1 MPLNFIRTFFQLEA
15 ASGLLLC
22 CTALIALILAN
33 SPLAIFY
40 QQLQQ
45 ILQFSVNEGLMTLF
59 FLLVGLEL
67 KREFLLGKLGEVK
80 QIMLPAVAAL
90 GGMIVPVLIYVM
102 MNHATPIGLKGW
114 GIPVATDIAFAL
126 GVLSLFGR
134 KVPTGLKLFLMALAI
149 FDDIGAVLI
158 IVFSNTQALSYGF
171 LLFALLIVVNL
182 AWLNRLGVLRLFP
195 YLLLGLLLWFFLLK
209 SGIHPTI
216 AGIVLAFF
224 IPLKKHRSP
233 LHRLENRL
241 HGWVAYLVMPVFSL
255 LNAGLSFHGM
265 TLFSL
270 LDPVT
275 LGILLG
281 LFLGKQLGVFTF
293 TVFLVRCGRVHLP
306 PQTSWLELYGVALLC
321 GIGFTMSLFL
331 GTLAFAG
338 DFPAY
343 LPKVRLGVL
352 TGSLLSGLVGATLL
366 HIAFS
371 KKQKISAR
379 G

>member
-1 MPLNFIRTFFQLEA
+1 
-15 ASGLLLC
+15 
-22 CTALIALILAN
+22 
-33 SPLAIFY
+33 
-40 QQLQQ
+40 
-45 ILQFSVNEGLMTLF
+45 
-59 FLLVGLEL
+59 
-67 KREFLLGKLGEVK
+67 
-80 QIMLPAVAAL
+80 
-90 GGMIVPVLIYVM
+90 VLIYVM

-255 LNAGLSFHGM
+255 
-265 TLFSL
+265 
-270 LDPVT
+270 
-275 LGILLG
+275 
-281 LFLGKQLGVFTF
+281 
-293 TVFLVRCGRVHLP
+293 
-306 PQTSWLELYGVALLC
+306 
-321 GIGFTMSLFL
+321 
-331 GTLAFAG
+331 
-338 DFPAY
+338 
-343 LPKVRLGVL
+343 
-352 TGSLLSGLVGATLL
+352 
-366 HIAFS
+366 
-371 KKQKISAR
+371 
-379 G
+379 